1 MFEFPPTLDKEFLYI
16 SCIFTLLKEFN
27 NKKVVILVKGIDKIN
42 SMMNICSQI
51 NQYYYKKNKNNK
63 IKYNP
68 IKVIPF
74 YSRKQL
80 CYNYDA
86 LKKSNTYDMDSY
98 CIKLNAST
106 TNNELNCKYYK
117 AALDSKILIL
127 NKSNNSNTNIDYPFQ
142 YRDIEDQ
149 MNILFSCEKCPFYY
163 YLNNIE
169 KNNYNI
175 IICERDY
182 FFDNKK
188 NISIRQVI
196 GFDEDINLNK
206 FLLVLDEFNDY
217 GDYLTK
223 TYSCVIDKQLLE
235 YSQYQLFELVKLI
248 KNEELLII
256 LLKQKL
262 LDIIYFIT

>member
-1 MFEFPPTLDKEFLYI
+1 MEIQIENLKRIYSVYYRFRKITPQQNKFVNDLISNLLNFFDSSLDIKENYADKNLISNKLFEFPPTLDKEFLYI

-127 NKSNNSNTNIDYPFQ
+127 NKSNNSNANIDYPFQ
-142 YRDIEDQ
+142 CKDIEDQ
-149 MNILFSCEKCPFYY
+149 MNILFSCEKCPF
-163 YLNNIE
+163 
-169 KNNYNI
+169 
-175 IICERDY
+175 
-182 FFDNKK
+182 
-188 NISIRQVI
+188 SI
-196 GFDEDINLNK
+196 
-206 FLLVLDEFNDY
+206 
-217 GDYLTK
+217 
-223 TYSCVIDKQLLE
+223 
-235 YSQYQLFELVKLI
+235 LFK
-248 KNEELLII
+248 
-256 LLKQKL
+256 
-262 LDIIYFIT
+262 